1 MTDDRDRNQSK
12 DGEAAPQPVRERT
25 GGAPNADAIGQ
36 VRGDEVKRS
45 SDPPRRSREQGS
57 E

>member
-1 MTDDRDRNQSK
+1 MTDDRDRTQSK